1 MNERELNTLFNIVTE
16 PEKNAYTLNS
26 IEKVSEIQRIVRIF
40 EISREQKQSF
50 KQISARGL
58 VAFKMLVS
66 NN

>member
-16 PEKNAYTLNS
+16 PEKNAYLLNDN
-26 IEKVSEIQRIVRIF
+26 EKVSEIQRIIRIF

>member
-1 MNERELNTLFNIVTE
+1 MNERELNTLFNIVKE
-16 PEKNAYTLNS
+16 HEKNAYLLNDN
-26 IEKVSEIQRIVRIF
+26 EKVSEIQRIIRIF

>member
-16 PEKNAYTLNS
+16 PLKNAYALDS
-26 IEKVSEIQRIVRIF
+26 VAKVQEIQRIIRVL
-40 EISREQKQSF
+40 EISKAQRASF

>member
-16 PEKNAYTLNS
+16 PVKNAYMLDS
-26 IEKVSEIQRIVRIF
+26 INKVQEIQRIIRVL
-40 EISREQKQSF
+40 EISKAQKESF

>member
-16 PEKNAYTLNS
+16 PEQNAYKLDS
-26 IEKVSEIQRIVRIF
+26 VKKMQEIQRIVRVL
-40 EISREQKQSF
+40 EISKAQKESF

>member
-16 PEKNAYTLNS
+16 PEHNAYKLDS
-26 IEKVSEIQRIVRIF
+26 VKKLQEIQRIIRVL
-40 EISREQKQSF
+40 EISKAQKESF

>member
-16 PEKNAYTLNS
+16 PEKNAYLLNDN
-26 IEKVSEIQRIVRIF
+26 EKVSEIQTIIRIF

>member
-16 PEKNAYTLNS
+16 KKKNAYALDS
-26 IEKVSEIQRIVRIF
+26 VKKMQEIQRIVRVL
-40 EISREQKQSF
+40 EISKAQKESF

>member
-16 PEKNAYTLNS
+16 PAKNAYLLDS
-26 IEKVSEIQRIVRIF
+26 AKKVREIQRIIRVL
-40 EISREQKQSF
+40 EISKSQRESF

>member
-16 PEKNAYTLNS
+16 PEKNAYLLNDN
-26 IEKVSEIQRIVRIF
+26 EKVSEIKRIIRIF

>member
-16 PEKNAYTLNS
+16 PVKNAYPVHDPMKARE
-26 IEKVSEIQRIVRIF
+26 IERIVRIF
-40 EISREQKQSF
+40 EISKAQRESF

>member
-1 MNERELNTLFNIVTE
+1 MNERELNTLFNIVTK
-16 PEKNAYTLNS
+16 PDKNAYVIDTD
-26 IEKVSEIQRIVRIF
+26 KHKREIQRIIRIF
-40 EISREQKQSF
+40 EISKSQQKNF

>member
-16 PEKNAYTLNS
+16 PEQNAYKLDS
-26 IEKVSEIQRIVRIF
+26 VKKMQEIQRIIRVL
-40 EISREQKQSF
+40 EISKAQKESF

>member
-16 PEKNAYTLNS
+16 PDKNAYLLDTD
-26 IEKVSEIQRIVRIF
+26 KQKREIQRIIRIF
-40 EISREQKQSF
+40 EISKSQRNSF

-58 VAFKMLVS
+58 VAFRMLVS

>member
-1 MNERELNTLFNIVTE
+1 MNERELNTLFKIVTE
-16 PEKNAYTLNS
+16 PEKNAYLLNDN
-26 IEKVSEIQRIVRIF
+26 EKVSEIQRIIRIF

>member
-16 PEKNAYTLNS
+16 PDKNAYIIDTD
-26 IEKVSEIQRIVRIF
+26 KQKREIQRIIRIF
-40 EISREQKQSF
+40 EISKSQQENF

>member
-16 PEKNAYTLNS
+16 PDKNAYIIDTD
-26 IEKVSEIQRIVRIF
+26 KQKREIQRIIRIF
-40 EISREQKQSF
+40 EISKSQRENF

-66 NN
+66 NK

>member
-16 PEKNAYTLNS
+16 PDKNAYT
-26 IEKVSEIQRIVRIF
+26 IDTDKQKREIQRIIRIF
-40 EISREQKQSF
+40 EISKSQRNSF

>member
-1 MNERELNTLFNIVTE
+1 MNERERNTLFNIVTE
-16 PEKNAYTLNS
+16 PDKNAYIIDTD
-26 IEKVSEIQRIVRIF
+26 KQKREIQRIIRIF
-40 EISREQKQSF
+40 EISKSQRENF

>member
-1 MNERELNTLFNIVTE
+1 MNERELNTLFNIVCE
-16 PEKNAYTLNS
+16 PEQNAYKS
-26 IEKVSEIQRIVRIF
+26 DSVKKMQEIQRIIRVL
-40 EISREQKQSF
+40 EISKAQKESF

>member
-16 PEKNAYTLNS
+16 PEKNAYLLNDN
-26 IEKVSEIQRIVRIF
+26 EKVSEIQRIIRIV

>member
-1 MNERELNTLFNIVTE
+1 MNEREINTLFDIVTE
-16 PEKNAYTLNS
+16 PVKNAYVVDS
-26 IEKVSEIQRIVRIF
+26 VKKMQEIQRIIRVFDITK
-40 EISREQKQSF
+40 EQKQTF

>member
-16 PEKNAYTLNS
+16 PEKNAYAIDS
-26 IEKVSEIQRIVRIF
+26 VKKMQEIQRIVRVF
-40 EISREQKQSF
+40 EISKSQKENF

-58 VAFKMLVS
+58 VAFRMLVS

>member
-16 PEKNAYTLNS
+16 PDTDKQ
-26 IEKVSEIQRIVRIF
+26 KREIQRIIRIF
-40 EISREQKQSF
+40 EISKSQQKSF

>member
-16 PEKNAYTLNS
+16 PDKNAYIIDTD
-26 IEKVSEIQRIVRIF
+26 KQKREIQRIIRIF
-40 EISREQKQSF
+40 EISKSQQKSF

>member
-16 PEKNAYTLNS
+16 PDKNAYALDTYRQRQ
-26 IEKVSEIQRIVRIF
+26 EIQRIIRIF
-40 EISREQKQSF
+40 EISKSQKQSF

>member
-16 PEKNAYTLNS
+16 PDKNAYIIDTD
-26 IEKVSEIQRIVRIF
+26 KQKREIQRIIRIF
-40 EISREQKQSF
+40 EISKGQRENF

>member
-16 PEKNAYTLNS
+16 PEQNAYKLES
-26 IEKVSEIQRIVRIF
+26 VKKMQEIQRIIRVL
-40 EISREQKQSF
+40 EISKAQKESF

>member
-16 PEKNAYTLNS
+16 PVKNAYIIDS
-26 IEKVSEIQRIVRIF
+26 VKKMQEVQRIVRVF
-40 EISREQKQSF
+40 EINKSQRESF
-50 KQISARGL
+50 KQISARSL

>member
-16 PEKNAYTLNS
+16 PDKNAYIIDTD
-26 IEKVSEIQRIVRIF
+26 KQKREIQRIIRIF
-40 EISREQKQSF
+40 EISKSQRDSF
-50 KQISARGL
+50 KQISARSL

>member
-16 PEKNAYTLNS
+16 PSRNAYLLDS
-26 IEKVSEIQRIVRIF
+26 EKKVKEIQRIVRIL
-40 EISREQKQSF
+40 EISKDQRASF

>member
-1 MNERELNTLFNIVTE
+1 MNERELNTLFNIVCE
-16 PEKNAYTLNS
+16 PEKNAYALDS
-26 IEKVSEIQRIVRIF
+26 VKKMQEIQRIVRVL
-40 EISREQKQSF
+40 EISKAQKESF

>member
-1 MNERELNTLFNIVTE
+1 MNERELNTLFNIVCE
-16 PEKNAYTLNS
+16 PEQNAYKLDS
-26 IEKVSEIQRIVRIF
+26 VKKMQEIQRIIRVF
-40 EISREQKQSF
+40 EISKTQKESF

>member
-16 PEKNAYTLNS
+16 PEKNAYAFDS
-26 IEKVSEIQRIVRIF
+26 VKKMQEIQRIVRVL
-40 EISREQKQSF
+40 EISKAQKESF

>member
-16 PEKNAYTLNS
+16 PEKDAYLLNDN
-26 IEKVSEIQRIVRIF
+26 EKVSEIQRIIRIF

>member
-16 PEKNAYTLNS
+16 PVKNAYIVDS
-26 IEKVSEIQRIVRIF
+26 AKRMQEIQRIIRIF
-40 EISREQKQSF
+40 EISKSQRENF